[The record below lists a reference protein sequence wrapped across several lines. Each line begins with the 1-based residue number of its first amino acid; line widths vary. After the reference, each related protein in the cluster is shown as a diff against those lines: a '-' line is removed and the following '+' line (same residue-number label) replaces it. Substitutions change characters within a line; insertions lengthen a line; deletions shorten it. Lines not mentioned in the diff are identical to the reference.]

1 MTEYK
6 YNNPIKNDGSFLFF
20 LLLMVFAGALTGSL
34 LVSVIGGSE
43 LQGMLMQDNYQATL
57 AERNT
62 LRAMQLAGHLFTFT
76 GASLIFALFFFGKGW
91 LQALGFR
98 KVSDLVLVGAG
109 MGFLLFSFPLA
120 QALLYWNAQL
130 PLPEWAMQAENNTAA
145 LLQQLLRMEHPSELV
160 FNFLLIAVAPA
171 IGEEL
176 LFRGLLQSYFQ
187 RLLGKPWLAI
197 WITAI
202 IFSFFHFQLAG
213 FLPRMLLGACLGYLF
228 FWTSNLWIPIAAHLA
243 INGIQVVI
251 PWFYPEM
258 IELAASENTDVPN
271 WGLIITSTIFML
283 VIGRWI
289 YQRSNT
295 VPANEIQES

>member
-1 MTEYK
+1 MTDYQ
-6 YNNPIKNDGSFLFF
+6 YNAPIRNAGSFLFF
-20 LLLMVFAGALTGSL
+20 LLLFVFTGALTGSL
-34 LVSVIGGSE
+34 LVTLMGGGD
-43 LQGMLMQDNYQATL
+43 LQGILMQENYQATL
-57 AERNT
+57 TERNT
-62 LRAMQLAGHLFTFT
+62 LRGMQLVGHLLTFT
-76 GASLIFALFFFGKGW
+76 CSSLAFAFFFFGKSW
-91 LQALGFR
+91 LQMLGFR
-98 KVSDLVLVGAG
+98 RVSDLSLIGAG

-130 PLPEWAMQAENNTAA
+130 PLPEWAMRAETNTAA
-145 LLQQLLRMEHPSELV
+145 LLQQLLHMEHLSELV

-187 RLLGKPWLAI
+187 RIFEKPWLAI

-258 IELAASENTDVPN
+258 IELAASENTEAPN
-271 WGLIITSTIFML
+271 WGLTTASTIFML
-283 VIGRWI
+283 VIGQWI
-289 YQRSNT
+289 YQRSKT
-295 VPANEIQES
+295 VRTNEIQES